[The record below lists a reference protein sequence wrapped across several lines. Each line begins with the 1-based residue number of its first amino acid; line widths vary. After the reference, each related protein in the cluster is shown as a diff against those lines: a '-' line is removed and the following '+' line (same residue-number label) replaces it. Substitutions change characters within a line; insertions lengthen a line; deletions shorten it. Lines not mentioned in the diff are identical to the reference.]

1 MGKAHAPRRGS
12 LQFWPRK
19 RAKKSTPRI
28 RAWTKTKDAKI
39 LGFAGYKAGMTHVE
53 LKDNPKSPNKDNFK
67 MTPVTVIECPPL
79 RVIGLKFYKNVN
91 KSLVPLSHV
100 LASNVDKELVRRT
113 KIGKSTEIPADF
125 DEIRI
130 LVHTQPKLTGT
141 GKKKPE
147 LFELGIGGDPKSA
160 LELGKSQI
168 GKDITIKDVFKEG
181 QFLDVHG
188 ITKGK
193 GFQGTVKRFG
203 VIIRQHKSEKTKRGI
218 GNLGSWTP
226 KRVQYSVPQPGK
238 MGYHLRTEYNK
249 WNVMIKDDPETI
261 NPKGGFLH
269 YGLIKNSYLLLKGS
283 IPGPAKRIVI
293 MTSAVRKNKNYP
305 LEVKY
310 VSKESKQ

>member
-1 MGKAHAPRRGS
+1 MAKKHAPRRGS
-12 LQFWPRK
+12 WQFWPRK
-19 RAKKSTPRI
+19 RARKSTPRI
-28 RAWTKTKDAKI
+28 RSWGESTEAKI
-39 LGFAGYKAGMTHVE
+39 MGFAGYKAGMTHIE
-53 LKDNPKSPNKDNFK
+53 IKDNPKSPNKDNFK

-79 RVIGLKFYKNVN
+79 KVIGLRFYTKHNT
-91 KSLVPLSHV
+91 SLVPFSHLLS
-100 LASNVDKELVRRT
+100 SNVDKELVR
-113 KIGKSTEIPADF
+113 KAKLGKSQEPKDF
-125 DEIRI
+125 DEVR
-130 LVHTQPKLTGT
+130 LMVHTQPKLTGF

-147 LFELGIGGDPKSA
+147 LFEIGLGGAKKDA
-160 LELGKSQI
+160 LELGKKYL

-181 QFLDVHG
+181 QFLDIHG

-226 KRVQYSVPQPGK
+226 KRVQYTVPQPGK

-249 WNVMIKDDPETI
+249 WNLKIGESPEEI

-269 YGLIKNSYLLLKGS
+269 YGLVKNNYILLKGS
-283 IPGPAKRIVI
+283 IPGPAKRIVV
-293 MTSAVRKNKNYP
+293 MTTARRAHKSYP
-305 LEVKY
+305 LELRY